1 MAKSCDYS
9 GCNYPR
15 FSKGLCK
22 MHWLKKH
29 STPINRISPKRK
41 KQVSEYISRRQLFI
55 IQKRKEGTGKLWCPF
70 CSQRIF
76 TDPDIHHTM
85 GRDDETLLD
94 EKYWHVAHNKCHVH
108 EYHSKSY
115 KDIPWWDGYLKWLKE
130 HMPPEVYC
138 KEIKKMDKS

>member
-1 MAKSCDYS
+1 MAKSCDEP
-9 GCNYPR
+9 GCHYPV
-15 FSKGLCK
+15 FSKGKC
-22 MHWLKKH
+22 KKH
-29 STPINRISPKRK
+29 WQQIFGKPISKISERRQGQIK
-41 KQVSEYISRRQLFI
+41 EYTSRRKLFI
-55 IQKRKEGTGKLWCPF
+55 DKKRKEGKGKLWCPF

-76 TDPDIHHTM
+76 GDPDIHHTM

-94 EKYWHVAHNKCHVH
+94 ERYWHLGHNNCHVH